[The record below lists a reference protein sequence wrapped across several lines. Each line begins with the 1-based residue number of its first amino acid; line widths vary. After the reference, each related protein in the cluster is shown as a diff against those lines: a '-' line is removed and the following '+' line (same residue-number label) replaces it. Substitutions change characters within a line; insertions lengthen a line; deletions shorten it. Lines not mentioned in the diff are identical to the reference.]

1 MQLDAR
7 KTAILR
13 TVVEEH
19 IKTGLPVGSRT
30 VVRKYRLGLSPATV
44 RNEMADL
51 EEMGYLVQPHT
62 SAGRIPSDRGYRVY
76 VDELMEETK
85 LSQEETRWIEEQLR
99 SRVRDIVSLIRETAR
114 VVSEATNYLSL
125 VLGPQLDSTSCQ
137 SVHLLRVG
145 PERALVVIT
154 TETGFVESR
163 LVDIPPMTDEDMN
176 AFSHILTRN
185 LAGCKMADLP
195 DRLASMKDEVSRYG
209 QVITTLMDFLTNAL
223 GEREERLYMGGQANI
238 LNQPEFRDSRKA
250 GEVFS
255 ALENEEVI
263 DKLFDIPAES
273 PVSVLIGEE
282 NPLYGVKDC
291 SLVRG
296 TFRLG
301 SALGKIGVLG
311 PKRMDYARAVAIVK
325 FVEEKISDFF
335 GGRSGW

>member
-1 MQLDAR
+1 MRLDAR

-19 IKTGLPVGSRT
+19 IKTGQPVGSRT
-30 VVRKYRLGLSPATV
+30 VVRKYHLGLSPATV

-62 SAGRIPSDRGYRVY
+62 SAGRVPSDRGYRVY

-85 LSQEETRWIEEQLR
+85 LSRDETRWIEQQLN

-125 VLGPQLDSTSCQ
+125 VLGPQLDNTLCQ

-163 LVDIPPMTDEDMN
+163 LVDIPPMSDEDMD
-176 AFSHILTRN
+176 AFSQALTKN
-185 LAGCKMADLP
+185 LAGRKMADLP

-209 QVITTLMDFLTNAL
+209 KVVSALMDFLSSAL
-223 GEREERLYMGGQANI
+223 AEREERLYMGGQANI

-250 GEVFS
+250 CEVFS
-255 ALENEEVI
+255 ALESDEVV
-263 DKLFDIPAES
+263 DKLFDIPAGS
-273 PVSVLIGEE
+273 AVSVLIGEE
-282 NPLYGVKDC
+282 NPLCGVKDC
-291 SLVRG
+291 GLVRG
-296 TFRLG
+296 TFQLG

-311 PKRMDYARAVAIVK
+311 PKRMDYARAVAIVR

>member
-1 MQLDAR
+1 MRLDSR

-19 IKTGLPVGSRT
+19 IRTGQPVGSRT
-30 VVRKYRLGLSPATV
+30 VVRKYHFGLSPATV

-76 VDELMEETK
+76 VDELMEEPR
-85 LSQEETRWIEEQLR
+85 LSREETRWIEDQLS

-125 VLGPQLDSTSCQ
+125 VLGPQLDATSCQ

-145 PERALVVIT
+145 TERALVVVT
-154 TETGFVESR
+154 TDTGFVESR
-163 LVDIPPMTDEDMN
+163 LVDVPPMSDEDMN
-176 AFSHILTRN
+176 AFSQVLTRN
-185 LAGCKMADLP
+185 LAGRKMADLP
-195 DRLASMKDEVSRYG
+195 DCLASMKEEVSRYG
-209 QVITTLMDFLTNAL
+209 QVITALVDFVIDAL
-223 GEREERLYMGGQANI
+223 VEREERVYVGGQANI
-238 LNQPEFRDSRKA
+238 LTHPEFRDSRKA

-255 ALENEEVI
+255 ALDSEEVV
-263 DKLFDIPAES
+263 DKLFDIPAGS
-273 PVSVLIGEE
+273 AVSVLIGEE
-282 NPLYGVKDC
+282 NPVCGVKEC
-291 SLVRG
+291 SVVRG
-296 TFRLG
+296 TFSLG

-325 FVEEKISDFF
+325 FVEERIPDFF
-335 GGRSGW
+335 DGRSGR